1 MRVPE
6 QGAVVSPTTQDPGY
20 EAPLARAGLASP
32 RARTWFAV
40 NAVVLWATLTTDAVA
55 ILIDPPS
62 MITADPG
69 DFGYG
74 RAEGP
79 AGVLSTLGDL
89 ASYFTTWSLLVAA
102 VVTTLLAIDP
112 GRDGRALRAARLASI
127 LMLTVTVVATAIA
140 LPVWLS
146 WGGVL
151 AGWQVVL
158 QVLRHAAAPLLTLLV
173 WVVVGPRGWADRSTT
188 LWSLAIPLGWIA
200 WTLGRGAVVHAYP
213 YDPVNVVALGY
224 GPVLLNA
231 VLAVLAGAVLL
242 LLLVRLDTWLGRGE
256 DAVDPPR
263 RRRDVRSAT

>member
-1 MRVPE
+1 MPSTRQDP
-6 QGAVVSPTTQDPGY
+6 AHAHSPTTGRH
-20 EAPLARAGLASP
+20 APRV
-32 RARTWFAV
+32 RRWFVV
-40 NAVVLWATLTTDAVA
+40 NAVVLWATLATDAVA

-79 AGVLSTLGDL
+79 ASVLSTLGDL

-112 GRDGRALRAARLASI
+112 AREGRVLRAARLASV

-158 QVLRHAAAPLLTLLV
+158 QVLRHAAAPLLTLVV
-173 WVVVGPRGWADRSTT
+173 WVVVGPRGWTDRSTT
-188 LWSLAIPLGWIA
+188 LWSLALPLGWIA

-242 LLLVRLDTWLGRGE
+242 VLLVRLDRWLGRRADRCVAAPPQ
-256 DAVDPPR
+256 DA
-263 RRRDVRSAT
+263 RSAAP

>member
-1 MRVPE
+1 MPE
-6 QGAVVSPTTQDPGY
+6 QGAVVSPTQQDPGY
-20 EAPLARAGLASP
+20 AADAPVAHAGPVGP
-32 RARTWFAV
+32 RARTWFV
-40 NAVVLWATLTTDAVA
+40 TNAAVLWATLATDAVA

-242 LLLVRLDTWLGRGE
+242 LLLVRLDRWLGRRE
-256 DAVDPPR
+256 DRLGAAPTP
-263 RRRDVRSAT
+263 DVRSAT